1 MGAQLQKLAIS
12 GGSHRQD
19 AAQVHMTATGW
30 RGGPRARHSVAW
42 PSGWTTLG
50 QIYGT
55 LTMNAGSAESTP
67 GCVHRVDHQLSRESI
82 YSTDR
87 SRHGTQHP

>member
-12 GGSHRQD
+12 GGSHRPD

-30 RGGPRARHSVAW
+30 RGAPKARHSVARA
-42 PSGWTTLG
+42 SDWTTLG

-55 LTMNAGSAESTP
+55 LTMRLGSAESTP
-67 GCVHRVDHQLSRESI
+67 GCVHRVESQLSRESI
-82 YSTDR
+82 HSTDR
-87 SRHGTQHP
+87 RRHGTQRP